1 MMRARAQTRGAKD
14 VRLHRLR
21 KKLKGFVAKVT
32 TELTDDGLG
41 ITTTLNLSDN
51 ERVQLEELAARE
63 GVPAEVL
70 FGEIIIAA
78 TQEYRE
84 IKRAQGLG

>member
-1 MMRARAQTRGAKD
+1 MAQTYSAKA

-21 KKLKGFVAKVT
+21 KKLKRFIAKVT
-32 TELTDDGLG
+32 NEPVDGGLA
-41 ITTTLNLSDN
+41 ITTTLILSDN